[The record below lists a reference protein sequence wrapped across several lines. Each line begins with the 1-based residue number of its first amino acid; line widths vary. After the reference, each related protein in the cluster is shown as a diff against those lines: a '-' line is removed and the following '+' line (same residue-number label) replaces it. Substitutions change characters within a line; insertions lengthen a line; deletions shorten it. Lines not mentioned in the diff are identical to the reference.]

1 MVFSGI
7 VQAIGS
13 VESMTKKSNIK
24 LWDGSVGVGYELE
37 VRCRDFFGD
46 ERTYEGCSVA
56 VNGTCLT
63 VMTYTKDT
71 AVFGVAPETL
81 KRTNLDVVS
90 TGDPVNLEHSLKMN
104 APNSGHY
111 VQGHVDGTGT
121 WCSSA
126 KRENLKF
133 LIHLNTHFVLRS
145 ARTRTHSISNSHSLE
160 HTLRFEKCPNTNSLD
175 L

>member
-1 MVFSGI
+1 MLQHRFVFRFVVLQCSSFLIPESQHVQPPNKQKKTIPMVFSGI

-13 VESMTKKSNIK
+13 VKSMTKKSNIK
-24 LWDGSVGVGYELE
+24 LWDGSIGVGYELE
-37 VRCRDFFGD
+37 VRCLDFFGD

-90 TGDPVNLEHSLKMN
+90 AGDPVNLEHSLKMN

-121 WCSSA
+121 WCSS
-126 KRENLKF
+126 F
-133 LIHLNTHFVLRS
+133 
-145 ARTRTHSISNSHSLE
+145 SL
-160 HTLRFEKCPNTNSLD
+160 T
-175 L
+175 